1 MHLRGAPA
9 AADVDAV
16 DHLLQQAPAAVA
28 DGLNFAA
35 HDTYTQDT
43 NLVNQGVDYAA
54 SGLGART
61 DVPLPSPFP
70 PAPAGPVTPA
80 APAP

>member
-1 MHLRGAPA
+1 MERQPPLTLMPLIISCSTRAQPCT
-9 AADVDAV
+9 
-16 DHLLQQAPAAVA
+16 

-43 NLVNQGVDYAA
+43 KLANQRVDYAA

-61 DVPLPSPFP
+61 DVPSPSPFA
-70 PAPAGPVTPA
+70 PAPAGPVTTT
-80 APAP
+80 APAT

>member
-1 MHLRGAPA
+1 
-9 AADVDAV
+9 
-16 DHLLQQAPAAVA
+16 
-28 DGLNFAA
+28 LNFAA

-54 SGLGART
+54 SGLGAET
-61 DVPLPSPFP
+61 DVPLPSPFAP
-70 PAPAGPVTPA
+70 VPAGSVTPT